1 MDLVSVAAGN
11 SGRARDCVWDRYG
24 PQRHALN
31 ESIVVK
37 VEPFA
42 TAHAPAGGNVL
53 ECGCGRRLWHLS
65 SFDFRLD
72 GSLMA
77 TALGET
83 KTMQISGLEFLFLEV
98 NNLEE
103 SVAFYRDSLGFAV
116 SKHSPESEPPLATV
130 QAGNLKISLA
140 QHLETMLKRGRGVSF
155 FIGVSDV
162 DDYYKQLRAKDV
174 EVYPPADEGWG
185 GRFITL
191 QDPDKYRLFFVT
203 WGDDRRDR

>member
-1 MDLVSVAAGN
+1 MT
-11 SGRARDCVWDRYG
+11 
-24 PQRHALN
+24 
-31 ESIVVK
+31 
-37 VEPFA
+37 
-42 TAHAPAGGNVL
+42 TAI
-53 ECGCGRRLWHLS
+53 S
-65 SFDFRLD
+65 
-72 GSLMA
+72 
-77 TALGET
+77 ET

-103 SVAFYRDSLGFAV
+103 SVAFYRDLLGFAV

-130 QAGNLKISLA
+130 QAGDLKISLA

-162 DDYYKQLRAKDV
+162 DKYYEQLRARGV

-185 GRFITL
+185 GRFITV

-203 WGDDRRDR
+203 WGADHRDR